1 LIDFRIN
8 YSWDYWLRL
17 IYRYKG
23 NQDIYPLKACNN
35 KRLLNF
41 SISEEEYWIKL
52 LKKYD
57 CHNWNLVHRL
67 LMRLISAKFLLKIYL
82 FIINFNFV
90 LKLHKSI
97 ESLDKK
103 NESLRQNI
111 KDLYELIAEYQEIK
125 VMIFQ

>member
-1 LIDFRIN
+1 
-8 YSWDYWLRL
+8 
-17 IYRYKG
+17 
-23 NQDIYPLKACNN
+23 
-35 KRLLNF
+35 
-41 SISEEEYWIKL
+41 
-52 LKKYD
+52 
-57 CHNWNLVHRL
+57 
-67 LMRLISAKFLLKIYL
+67 MRLISAKFLLKIYL